1 MLQVH
6 SFAYGPLIPVVGYVA
21 SCLGLFLGLRC
32 TTRARASEGGPR
44 TRWLLLAGV
53 SIGSV
58 GVWAMDFLSLLGFS
72 VAGETS
78 RYSVPVVIA
87 SLLVAVAVTGSGLLI
102 VGLGRDESRAL
113 PLGGLIVGLGL
124 AGQHYVAMAAMR
136 MPGQLSYDPLLFI
149 LSIAIAIVAA
159 TATLWAAVRLRALWP
174 TLGVSLNLG
183 IALCG
188 MHYTAMAAVRVAR
201 ASGPAGLVFGGGV
214 FGGGAT
220 AESYLLPVIL
230 GVSIVSFLVWAAV
243 ALSPTEDAMRYDAAL
258 IDHIRKQSEQAI
270 GTRAVVPRPPADGDQ
285 GHRADDYAGH
295 HGARSYGTRSYGT
308 HVYRASD
315 YGASDYGAN
324 GHAAAD
330 RDTADR
336 DTAERAVADGAATGH
351 RVANGHAADQHA
363 AGDHA
368 ADAPPSAPHG

>member
-1 MLQVH
+1 VLQLH
-6 SFAYGPLIPVVGYVA
+6 SFTYGPLIPVVGYVV

-32 TTRARASEGGPR
+32 TTRARACEGGPR
-44 TRWLLLAGV
+44 TRWLLLAGI

-78 RYSVPVVIA
+78 RYSVPVAIA

-124 AGQHYVAMAAMR
+124 AGQHYLAMAAMR
-136 MPGQLSYDPLLFI
+136 MPGQLSYDPVLFI

-188 MHYTAMAAVRVAR
+188 MHYTAMAAVHVAR
-201 ASGPAGLVFGGGV
+201 ANGPSGLVLGGGIL
-214 FGGGAT
+214 GGGSGAT
-220 AESYLLPVIL
+220 AESYMLPVIL

-258 IDHIRKQSEQAI
+258 IDHIRKRSELPI
-270 GTRAVVPRPPADGDQ
+270 GARAVVLRRAVNGDQ
-285 GHRADDYAGH
+285 GHRTDDYAGH
-295 HGARSYGTRSYGT
+295 HGAR
-308 HVYRASD
+308 
-315 YGASDYGAN
+315 
-324 GHAAAD
+324 AAEL
-330 RDTADR
+330 RI
-336 DTAERAVADGAATGH
+336 
-351 RVANGHAADQHA
+351 
-363 AGDHA
+363 
-368 ADAPPSAPHG
+368 PPGPR

>member
-1 MLQVH
+1 VLQVH

-270 GTRAVVPRPPADGDQ
+270 GTRAVVLRPPVDGDQ

-295 HGARSYGTRSYGT
+295 HGARSYGAHSYG
-308 HVYRASD
+308 ASD
-315 YGASDYGAN
+315 YGASDYRASDYDSN
-324 GHAAAD
+324 GRAATDSPATDRAATDSPATDRPATKHAATDSTAAN
-330 RDTADR
+330 RDTDSSP
-336 DTAERAVADGAATGH
+336 TTISH
-351 RVANGHAADQHA
+351 SQ
-363 AGDHA
+363 
-368 ADAPPSAPHG
+368 